1 MSVIFIY
8 STYDDIWLIVVN
20 LSVFLEKTINIPTQ
34 VISCSVALHCG
45 IYEIITVRCY
55 FAVTDDAPTWT
66 KCFLF
71 HWAYSGM
78 HTIIID
84 ENEYEHHAHAHIC
97 DCVTY
102 GVTSAI
108 KKYSSVFS
116 LSKMQA
122 IWPTVSTESVYINI
136 QYYSIVN
143 SSHGLIKC
151 FWMHCHEWILNGSLD
166 LLFLVGLHGFRNR
179 KFHHK

>member
-34 VISCSVALHCG
+34 VISCSVALPCG
-45 IYEIITVRCY
+45 IYEIITVRWY

-84 ENEYEHHAHAHIC
+84 ENEYEHLDTPCPCPYMWLCNIRC
-97 DCVTY
+97 DIGYQKIFFC
-102 GVTSAI
+102 
-108 KKYSSVFS
+108 F
-116 LSKMQA
+116 LSIQNA
-122 IWPTVSTESVYINI
+122 SHLTDCINWI
-136 QYYSIVN
+136 RIHQYSI
-143 SSHGLIKC
+143 
-151 FWMHCHEWILNGSLD
+151 
-166 LLFLVGLHGFRNR
+166 LFDS
-179 KFHHK
+179 